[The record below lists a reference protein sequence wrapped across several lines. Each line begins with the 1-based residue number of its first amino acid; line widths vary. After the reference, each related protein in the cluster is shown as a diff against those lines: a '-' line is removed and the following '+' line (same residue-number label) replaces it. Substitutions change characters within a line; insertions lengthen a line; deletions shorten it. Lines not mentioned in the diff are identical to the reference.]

1 MRPLLFEDRDAWRR
15 WLEEN
20 HARAGEAWIV
30 QYKKRSGKVAVDYEA
45 AVEEALCYGWV
56 DGKIQGVD
64 DLSYKIRFTPRRPK
78 SSNWAPS
85 NRARVAKL
93 KREGRMTPAGL
104 AVLPADL
111 R

>member
-1 MRPLLFEDRDAWRR
+1 MQAKKNSGLTAVEY
-15 WLEEN
+15 EE
-20 HARAGEAWIV
+20 
-30 QYKKRSGKVAVDYEA
+30 

-56 DGKIQGVD
+56 DGKVQGVD
-64 DLSYKIRFTPRRPK
+64 AVTYKIRFTPRRPGK
-78 SSNWAPS
+78 SNWAPS
-85 NRARVAKL
+85 NLARVAKL